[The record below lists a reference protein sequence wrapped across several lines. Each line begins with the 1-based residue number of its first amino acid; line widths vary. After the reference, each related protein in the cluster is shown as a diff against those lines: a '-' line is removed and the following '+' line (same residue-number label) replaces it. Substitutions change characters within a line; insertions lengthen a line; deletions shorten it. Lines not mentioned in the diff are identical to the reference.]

1 MATVK
6 ISPARSGS
14 AKDAIRAAAVE
25 LFARKGYTATS
36 TREICQRAGITK
48 PVLYYHFGNKEQLYQ
63 ELVLD
68 AYKDYQRELH
78 RAAHRSGTPRE
89 KLVEVLMAIFAFV
102 RRRHNYWRIGFR
114 MVFAPETESP
124 AIDYVEM
131 GQSSEKLLAE
141 VVREGIRQ
149 GALKGKPPAIAGAIM
164 GMATS
169 CIMGYLL
176 VKEPSLDRAT
186 ARNLVDLILKG
197 CAAKPTDR

>member
-1 MATVK
+1 MMRV
-6 ISPARSGS
+6 SPARSGS

-36 TREICQRAGITK
+36 TREICQRAGVTK
-48 PVLYYHFGNKEQLYQ
+48 PVLYYHFGNKEQLYE

-68 AYKDYQRELH
+68 AYKDYQRELQ
-78 RAAHRSGTPRE
+78 RAAHRRGTPRE

-114 MVFAPETESP
+114 MIFAPETESP

-149 GALKGKPPAIAGAIM
+149 GALRGKPRAIAGAIM

-176 VKEPSLDRAT
+176 VKEPPLDRAT
-186 ARNLVDLILKG
+186 ARNLVDLILNG
-197 CAAKPTDR
+197 CAGKPTDR